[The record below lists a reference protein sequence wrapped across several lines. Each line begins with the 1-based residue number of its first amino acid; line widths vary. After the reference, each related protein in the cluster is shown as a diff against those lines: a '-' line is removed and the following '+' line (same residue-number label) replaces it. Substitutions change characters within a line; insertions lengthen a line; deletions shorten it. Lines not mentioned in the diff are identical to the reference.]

1 MLQNNLLVRL
11 HGKASP
17 KTLWAAHLAERYVQG
32 ASAQLERFNAALEEK
47 QRERR
52 PDLSL
57 THSVFTEAHL
67 YLACVSMISKC
78 LDAIFELNKSDSK
91 LQELRQP
98 LRPTYDYC
106 SNARD
111 YAEHV
116 DERIKAGI
124 ALGQNI
130 VFKNELKY
138 VAVTRFYCKGEVFF
152 KSPRPERVPIT
163 EVELNKVKD
172 AYMRVVEVLESRPP
186 FDPKYT
192 EDQNK
197 TYLISTTFVFDNVS
211 DVDIAFVGDG
221 SLRM

>member
-11 HGKASP
+11 DGKVSP
-17 KTLWAAHLAERYVQG
+17 KTSWAAHLAERYVQG
-32 ASAQLERFNAALEEK
+32 ASAQLERFNAALEAK
-47 QRERR
+47 KRER
-52 PDLSL
+52 PNLSL

-67 YLACVSMISKC
+67 YLTCVSMISKC
-78 LDAIFELNKSDSK
+78 LDAIFELNKSDPK
-91 LQELRQP
+91 LQALRQP
-98 LRPTYDYC
+98 LKPAYDYC
-106 SNARD
+106 RNARN

-138 VAVTRFYCKGEVFF
+138 VVATQRDGKL
-152 KSPRPERVPIT
+152 KNPRPERIPIT

-172 AYMRVVEVLESRPP
+172 AYMKVVEVLESRPQ

-192 EDQNK
+192 EDEDK
-197 TYLISTTFVFDNVS
+197 TYLISTNFAFDTISDRDIVFG
-211 DVDIAFVGDG
+211 ADG

>member
-1 MLQNNLLVRL
+1 MPQNNLVIRL

-32 ASAQLERFNAALEEK
+32 ASAQLERFNAALEEI
-47 QRERR
+47 ERNG
-52 PDLSL
+52 PNLSL

-67 YLACVSMISKC
+67 YLTCVTLISKC
-78 LDAIFELNKSDSK
+78 LDAIFELNKSDPK
-91 LQELRQP
+91 LQALRQP
-98 LRPTYDYC
+98 LKPAYDYC
-106 SNARD
+106 RNARN

-138 VAVTRFYCKGEVFF
+138 AVATRRAGKLEN
-152 KSPRPERVPIT
+152 PRPERIPIT

-172 AYMRVVEVLESRPP
+172 AYMMVVEVLESRPQ

-192 EDQNK
+192 EDEDK
-197 TYLISTTFVFDNVS
+197 TYLISTTFAFDNVS
-211 DVDIAFVGDG
+211 DRDIAFGADG